1 MQWLSVPC
9 IHQQRTYSIAMDE
22 EGANAL
28 RAQLDEKFPPPV
40 APPDELEEPRAKTK
54 KGKTAP

>member
-1 MQWLSVPC
+1 MQFLKIPC
-9 IHQQRTYSIAMDE
+9 LHQQRDYSVGMDE

-40 APPDELEEPRAKTK
+40 APPDEDAPAKTK
-54 KGKTAP
+54 KAKPGP